1 MKPSG
6 REERTIEVSE
16 EMELRVDGDEEA
28 TISGYAAVFNKKS
41 LPLGFQGFREMIAP
55 GAFTETIKTAD
66 VRALFNHNP
75 DMVLGR
81 TRSNT
86 LTLEEDQKGLK
97 VAITPPDTTWA
108 NDLRESIRRRD
119 ITQMS
124 FSFETVEDLWEGEDT
139 KSPLRTLRKVNLFDV
154 SPVTF
159 PAYPQTS
166 VKARNMLTETD
177 LDWDAILGVL
187 TKRDH
192 GIVLTNSDYGL
203 IEDTIEALRSYLP
216 TPVLPVDVDP
226 VRLPKLDRALAEL
239 SLHV

>member
-16 EMELRVDGDEEA
+16 DMELRLDGDSEA

-41 LPLGFQGFREMIAP
+41 LPLGVQGFREIIAP

-86 LTLEEDQKGLK
+86 LTLEEDSKGLR

-192 GIVLTNSDYGL
+192 GIELTKSDHGL

-216 TPVLPVDVDP
+216 TPVLSVDVDP

-239 SLHV
+239 SLQI